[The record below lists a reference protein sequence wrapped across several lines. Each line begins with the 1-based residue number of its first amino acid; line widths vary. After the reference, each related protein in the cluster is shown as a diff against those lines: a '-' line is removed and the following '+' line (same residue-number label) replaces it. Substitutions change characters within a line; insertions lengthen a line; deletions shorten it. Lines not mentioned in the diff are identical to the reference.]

1 MRNLTLAFRSLARMP
16 VLAIVV
22 VASLA
27 VGIGVNTAVF
37 SWVQAMILQPLPGVP
52 DTGPMHLVEPR
63 TESGS
68 YPGASWLEYRDLR
81 ERLRSIPDLVAF
93 RMVAFNAGEA
103 PRVERAYGLLVSE
116 NYFSSLRLQPALGRF
131 LRSDEGVRPDAD
143 PVVVISYDYWQT
155 RMAGDAAVLGR
166 TIRVNDRLLTVIGVT
181 PPRFQGTMLMLNFDL
196 FVP

>member
-1 MRNLTLAFRSLARMP
+1 MP

-52 DTGPMHLVEPR
+52 DTGRMHLVEPR

-81 ERLRSIPDLVAF
+81 DF
-93 RMVAFNAGEA
+93 D
-103 PRVERAYGLLVSE
+103 
-116 NYFSSLRLQPALGRF
+116 SSRLQPGDWALWAPCRHGPYEIPPLESISVPFPEPPGPGHPLGTDNAGRDT
-131 LRSDEGVRPDAD
+131 LARLIGIGHSAVR
-143 PVVVISYDYWQT
+143 V
-155 RMAGDAAVLGR
+155 
-166 TIRVNDRLLTVIGVT
+166 
-181 PPRFQGTMLMLNFDL
+181 
-196 FVP
+196 